1 MSGQNIAE
9 NSKKKM
15 THFICMTNIFYVIS
29 ITYMQ
34 ARRR

>member
-1 MSGQNIAE
+1 MSRQNIAE
-9 NSKKKM
+9 NSKKL
-15 THFICMTNIFYVIS
+15 TRFICMTNIFYVIS